1 MNNQNYGGKPAFQ
14 RSAQPPQQPQRFYKD
29 PSPRQFNVPT
39 VNPKIREHMRFLL

>member
-14 RSAQPPQQPQRFYKD
+14 RTAQPQRFYQD
-29 PSPRQFNVPT
+29 PSPRQLNVPA